1 VIPGTGNETLDLIL
15 QIAIVGV
22 LLVSVV
28 LLIKN
33 LRGR

>member
-1 VIPGTGNETLDLIL
+1 MIPGTGSETLDLVL
-15 QIAIVGV
+15 QIGIALSVIV
-22 LLVSVV
+22 LIL

>member
-1 VIPGTGNETLDLIL
+1 MIPGTGNETLDLIL